1 MVQWSGAKV
10 SRRECELLHS
20 RHGCLL
26 WTAARQPKQCNTSSN
41 NTVGVE
47 YCFSEQMLQQLNT
60 NFLKVKPD
68 ALLTVYC
75 VEGLDKVKQCYQFL
89 FWGHVSRWACCSP
102 LYTTCEPRLAVLWRF
117 ISPIFLFFFQFIYI
131 HRIWW
136 WFAHR
141 RPPVS
146 AAISAA
152 ISAACCFSLY
162 QSSNTKVFSVHTVV
176 ACYLW
181 QPRCVYIH
189 EDFAHSPAVG
199 FLSSPVGHV
208 KVTSF
213 QGPFFYFL
221 GDLGE

>member
-1 MVQWSGAKV
+1 
-10 SRRECELLHS
+10 
-20 RHGCLL
+20 
-26 WTAARQPKQCNTSSN
+26 
-41 NTVGVE
+41 
-47 YCFSEQMLQQLNT
+47 MLQQLNT

-75 VEGLDKVKQCYQFL
+75 VVGFDKVKQWYQFL

-102 LYTTCEPRLAVLWRF
+102 LYTTCELRLAVLWCF
-117 ISPIFLFFFQFIYI
+117 ISPIVLLFFFQFIYI
-131 HRIWW
+131 HWIWW
-136 WFAHR
+136 RFAHR

-152 ISAACCFSLY
+152 ISAACCFPLY

-189 EDFAHSPAVG
+189 QDFAYPPAVG

-213 QGPFFYFL
+213 QGPLSIFL
-221 GDLGE
+221 EIWGNKWCANTVCHTLDKTMWSYICLLRAWGGRTTWRSCLR